1 MGEDQPAEVDVSAS
15 IRSTL
20 VRVQGMPLRPSEIY
34 RKPADEPARTNR
46 WQDRALI
53 VVFLISIALPLTAM
67 ICRVDSTFV
76 LEENRTLASRP
87 QLALSL
93 QSLGE
98 FPAKFEA
105 YFNDQFG
112 FRRRL
117 IHWQNFIKVAA
128 LGVSPSAKVVLGRDD
143 WLYCRDLELD
153 CYRAIKPFR
162 PKVLEQWRRQLESRR
177 DWLAARSI
185 PYLVVIA
192 PNKST
197 IYPEH
202 MLAVYNKVEPR
213 SRLDQLVEHL
223 KARSSVVV
231 VDLRE
236 PLFAEKSKHEV
247 FHRTDSHWNN
257 RGAYVGYMAIIEALA
272 QWFPDLKAT
281 PRSEFPE
288 VEFHE
293 RGMDLALIMAM
304 RDYFKY
310 KETFL
315 DMKITGPKL
324 AHQVHESPNPNDPPL
339 KPGRNGENFVYVQPN
354 PKLPRAVMF
363 RDSFCIGMM
372 PLLSDHFRR
381 IVYCWQYVFDYEL
394 VERERPDVVIQEL
407 VERVIMEDSLPN
419 NP

>member
-1 MGEDQPAEVDVSAS
+1 MGEDQPAEVDVSKS
-15 IRSTL
+15 RRSTL
-20 VRVQGMPLRPSEIY
+20 VRVQGRPLRPSEIY
-34 RKPADEPARTNR
+34 RKPPDEHTRTTR
-46 WQDRALI
+46 WQDRTLI

-76 LEENRTLASRP
+76 LEENRTLSSRP
-87 QLALSL
+87 ELALSM
-93 QSLGE
+93 QALGE

-143 WLYCRDLELD
+143 WLYYSDIELD
-153 CYRAIKPFR
+153 YYRAIKPFR
-162 PKVLEQWRRQLESRR
+162 PTELEQWRRQLEYRR

-185 PYLVVIA
+185 RYLVVIP
-192 PNKST
+192 PNKGT

-202 MLAVYNKVEPR
+202 MPAVYNKVEPR
-213 SRLDQLVEHL
+213 SRLDQLLEHL

-236 PLFAEKSKHEV
+236 PLFAAKSKHQV
-247 FHRTDSHWNN
+247 FYRTDSHWNS
-257 RGAYVGYMAIIEALA
+257 RGAYVGYTTIIEALA
-272 QWFPDLKAT
+272 QWFPNFKAT

-293 RGMDLALIMAM
+293 RGRDLALIMAM
-304 RDYFKY
+304 RDYYKY
-310 KETFL
+310 KETFC
-315 DMKITGPKL
+315 DMKITEPKC
-324 AHQVHESPNPNDPPL
+324 AHQVRELPNPNNPPS
-339 KPGRNGENFVYVQPN
+339 KPGRIGENFVFAQPN
-354 PKLPRAVMF
+354 PRLPRAVMF
-363 RDSFCIGMM
+363 RDSFCDRLM

-381 IVYCWQYVFDYEL
+381 IVYCWQYIFDYEL
-394 VERERPDVVIQEL
+394 VERERPDVVIQEF
-407 VERVIMEDSLPN
+407 VERILVNDSLPYYQ
-419 NP
+419 

>member
-1 MGEDQPAEVDVSAS
+1 MGEDQRAKVDVSTS
-15 IRSTL
+15 NRSTL
-20 VRVQGMPLRPSEIY
+20 VRVQGRPLRPSAIY
-34 RKPADEPARTNR
+34 RKPADEHTRTTR
-46 WQDRALI
+46 WQDRTLI
-53 VVFLISIALPLTAM
+53 AVFLISIALPLTAM

-76 LEENRTLASRP
+76 LEENRTLSSRP
-87 QLALSL
+87 EFVLSL

-162 PKVLEQWRRQLESRR
+162 PEVLEQWRRQLESRR

-202 MLAVYNKVEPR
+202 MPAVYNKVAPR

-236 PLFAEKSKHEV
+236 PLFAAKSKHQV
-247 FHRTDSHWNN
+247 YYRTDSHWNN
-257 RGAYVGYMAIIEALA
+257 RGAYVGYTTIIEALA

-288 VEFHE
+288 VEFHV

-310 KETFL
+310 KETFF

-324 AHQVHESPNPNDPPL
+324 AYQVHESPNPNDTPS
-339 KPGRNGENFVYVQPN
+339 KPWRRGENFVFAQPN
-354 PKLPRAVMF
+354 PRLPRAVMF
-363 RDSFCIGMM
+363 RDSFCDRLM

-381 IVYCWQYVFDYEL
+381 IVYCWQYIFDYEL
-394 VERERPDVVIQEL
+394 VERERPDVVIQEF
-407 VERVIMEDSLPN
+407 VERVLVEDSLPYQ
-419 NP
+419 

>member
-1 MGEDQPAEVDVSAS
+1 MGEDQPAEVDVSTS
-15 IRSTL
+15 SRSTL

-34 RKPADEPARTNR
+34 RKPADEPARTIR
-46 WQDRALI
+46 WQDRTLI

-87 QLALSL
+87 ELVLSE
-93 QSLGE
+93 SLGE

-143 WLYCRDLELD
+143 WLYYGDIELD
-153 CYRAIKPFR
+153 YYRAIKPFG
-162 PKVLEQWRRQLESRR
+162 PKQLEQWRRLLESRR
-177 DWLAARSI
+177 DWLAARSSR
-185 PYLVVIA
+185 YVVVIP

-202 MLAVYNKVEPR
+202 MPAVYNKVEPR
-213 SRLDQLVEHL
+213 SRLDQLLEHL

-236 PLFAEKSKHEV
+236 PLFAAKAKHQV
-247 FHRTDSHWNN
+247 YYRTDTHWNN
-257 RGAYVGYMAIIEALA
+257 RGAYVGYTMIIEALA
-272 QWFPDLKAT
+272 QWFPDFKAT

-288 VEFHE
+288 VEFHQ
-293 RGMDLALIMAM
+293 RGRDLASLSWPC
-304 RDYFKY
+304 
-310 KETFL
+310 ETTT
-315 DMKITGPKL
+315 KIRFWT
-324 AHQVHESPNPNDPPL
+324 
-339 KPGRNGENFVYVQPN
+339 
-354 PKLPRAVMF
+354 
-363 RDSFCIGMM
+363 
-372 PLLSDHFRR
+372 
-381 IVYCWQYVFDYEL
+381 
-394 VERERPDVVIQEL
+394 
-407 VERVIMEDSLPN
+407 
-419 NP
+419 

>member
-1 MGEDQPAEVDVSAS
+1 MRTVMPRGQ
-15 IRSTL
+15 RSWKRRL
-20 VRVQGMPLRPSEIY
+20 VSEIY
-34 RKPADEPARTNR
+34 RKPTDELTRTIR
-46 WQDRALI
+46 WQDRTLI

-67 ICRVDSTFV
+67 ICRVDSTFE

-105 YFNDQFG
+105 YFSDQFG

-143 WLYCRDLELD
+143 WLYFSDIELD
-153 CYRAIKPFR
+153 YYRAIKPFR
-162 PKVLEQWRRQLESRR
+162 PEVLEQWRRQLESRR

-197 IYPEH
+197 IYPER
-202 MLAVYNKVEPR
+202 MPAAYNKVEPR
-213 SRLDQLVEHL
+213 SRLDQLLEHL
-223 KARSSVVV
+223 KSRSSVVV

-236 PLFAEKSKHEV
+236 PLLAAKSKHQV
-247 FHRTDSHWNN
+247 YYRTDTHWNS
-257 RGAYVGYMAIIEALA
+257 RGAYVGYTTIIEVLA
-272 QWFPDLKAT
+272 KWFPDFKAT

-288 VEFHE
+288 VEFHQ
-293 RGMDLALIMAM
+293 RGRDLASLMAM
-304 RDYFKY
+304 RDYY
-310 KETFL
+310 KDTFF
-315 DMKITGPKL
+315 DMTITKPKL
-324 AHQVHESPNPNDPPL
+324 AHQVHEAPNPNKPPP
-339 KPGRNGENFVYVQPN
+339 KPGRRGENFVFAQPN

-363 RDSFCIGMM
+363 RDSFCDRLM

-394 VERERPDVVIQEL
+394 VERERPDVVIQEV
-407 VERVIMEDSLPN
+407 VERALMDDSLPY